1 MTDNLSRTI
10 AAAVDVELDGMRLE
24 LESLRE
30 SIADRALALEDI
42 GWSRLAGSN
51 ANDENEGLSLDNLH
65 NLIPQ
70 LRELAGTNPWHLRGA
85 QLRHSYIFGRGMN
98 YVDVKP
104 RTQKVLDDLHNQ
116 SVLFSV
122 DAYES
127 MNLAC
132 FTDAAFIVLRNER
145 TNKFT
150 QIPLLQVHGVVTNP
164 DDAMDIW
171 YIKRCWNANGTDMER
186 WIPVARY
193 KRETPTIKKS
203 IRAESGATPVPV
215 SQDSVVYIK
224 HTKRQTGWT
233 WGVPDSMAAYV
244 WTLAYAGYLQDNSK
258 LVHALSKFA
267 WTLTRSSS
275 SGTDKVA
282 AQIAAPGVGGTSV
295 TGDGNQLSS
304 VGVPSAQVN
313 MNNGQPLIAAV
324 ATSFGVPTIDL
335 LSSPG
340 ATGGSYGAATSLGPG
355 IMKGFES
362 LQDSWT
368 LFFYEILADL
378 GSPKAEV
385 SFPNMSSDDPYRQ
398 VTSLATMVELGVI
411 WPDEAR
417 EAALNLLDV
426 DKAHDTLPPKPE
438 VQGTVV
444 SKQGVTADGVV
455 GATSN
460 PGGDTD
466 HNNDE

>member
-324 ATSFGVPTIDL
+324 ATSFGVPTIAL

-340 ATGGSYGAATSLGPG
+340 ATGGSYGAATTLDTPTL
-355 IMKGFES
+355 KGFEA

-368 LFFYEILADL
+368 LFFQEIITDL
-378 GSPKAEV
+378 GSPKARTE
-385 SFPNMSSDDPYRQ
+385 FPSIENDPPYRQ
-398 VTSLATMVELGVI
+398 ITSIASAVELGI
-411 WPDEAR
+411 LWPDEAR
-417 EAALNLLDV
+417 DAVLDILDV
-426 DKAHDTLPPKPE
+426 TKLHTEAPPKPE
-438 VQGTVV
+438 TTGTVV
-444 SKQGVTADGVV
+444 SKQGVSASN
-455 GATSN
+455 GATTN
-460 PGGDTD
+460 PQGDTNHD
-466 HNNDE
+466 ADNE